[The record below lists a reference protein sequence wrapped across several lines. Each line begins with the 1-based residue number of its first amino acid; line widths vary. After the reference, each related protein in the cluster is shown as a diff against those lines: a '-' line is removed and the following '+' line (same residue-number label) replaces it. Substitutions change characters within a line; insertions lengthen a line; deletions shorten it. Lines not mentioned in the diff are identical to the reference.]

1 VGEVVG
7 EMAGRRWWESVVV
20 EVAEVVGGLQDC
32 GGGGEG
38 GGGSWWG
45 RWNGRWE
52 GGKMVGTG

>member
-1 VGEVVG
+1 
-7 EMAGRRWWESVVV
+7 VV

-38 GGGSWWG
+38 GGGSWGGRWWG
-45 RWNGRWE
+45 RWNGRWLVRWE